1 MATGLQSEQENYQK
15 LVENLDKLSE
25 GDNKEAS
32 IAAQGH
38 GQDLIDNYTKEL
50 SVNGVFKL
58 RNWEAETPEEIET
71 LERCLRVKPMQ
82 RTTKNIFVCTATG
95 LMASC
100 FTNCEL

>member
-1 MATGLQSEQENYQK
+1 MATGLQSEQEKYQQ
-15 LVENLDKLSE
+15 LLENLDKVSK
-25 GDNKEAS
+25 GDNNEAS

-50 SVNGVFKL
+50 SVNGVLKF

-82 RTTKNIFVCTATG
+82 RTTKNMIVCTATG